1 MDMPEHA
8 TGTREGWLAARLEF
22 LAAEK
27 ELSRRGHELAR
38 QRQALPWVPIDKG
51 PRRYTTTQITQF
63 GRDLGRHSDNRTAVQ
78 SGGSRAPLL
87 GRPSPWVT

>member
-51 PRRYTTTQITQF
+51 HP
-63 GRDLGRHSDNRTAVQ
+63 AVYNHPDHAV
-78 SGGSRAPLL
+78 RARPGPPL
-87 GRPSPWVT
+87 